1 MHEGHVHFK
10 GQEESVH
17 QLQLMLNEKGR
28 FEGAAALFQVLAD
41 PNRLR
46 LFWIL
51 CHREECV
58 VNLGQIMNMSSPAVS
73 HHLKIMKDGGLI
85 ESRRVGKEV
94 HYRVADVPACRLLHP
109 MAEGVLEISCP
120 QEQDMS
126 DSRIIQRVHDHLV
139 ENLHQ
144 RLTIETLSRQF
155 LLNPTTLKTKFQQMY
170 GMSIAAHVKQ
180 HRMEKAAQLILSTD
194 ETMES
199 IAKKVGFTSQSRFA
213 DAFRDHY
220 GVLPSE
226 YRKNNP
232 ADA

>member
-58 VNLGQIMNMSSPAVS
+58 LNLGQIMNMSSPAVS

-109 MAEGVLEISCP
+109 MAEGVLEI
-120 QEQDMS
+120 
-126 DSRIIQRVHDHLV
+126 II
-139 ENLHQ
+139 N
-144 RLTIETLSRQF
+144 
-155 LLNPTTLKTKFQQMY
+155 
-170 GMSIAAHVKQ
+170 
-180 HRMEKAAQLILSTD
+180 
-194 ETMES
+194 
-199 IAKKVGFTSQSRFA
+199 KKEA
-213 DAFRDHY
+213 
-220 GVLPSE
+220 
-226 YRKNNP
+226 
-232 ADA
+232 